1 MKWHRIQ
8 ALLLRYLYIYP
19 RSVPRILDILVW
31 PIVDI
36 MIWGFLTLYLRQGNA
51 NFPLSLLLGAL
62 VFWDFI
68 LRAQQAVTI
77 SFMEEIWE
85 RNLFNI
91 FVTPIRLSEF
101 LVTTFLVG
109 LVRIGL
115 VGISLG
121 VSSFLLFHFNVFSFG
136 LFLIPFVLN
145 FFVFGWILGLLAT
158 AILLR
163 FGQSA
168 QVIAFTFTTLLQPFL
183 AVFYPVS
190 VLPKVVQPLALIIP
204 ATHVFEGMRSV
215 VLHNTFPIYNLVMAI
230 LLNIVWFSVSVLI
243 LYKMFAYVQREGKLL
258 KLAD

>member
-19 RSVPRILDILVW
+19 RSIPRILDIFIW

-36 MIWGFLTLYLRQGNA
+36 LIWGFLSVYLQQIQP
-51 NFPLSLLLGAL
+51 NFPLSILLGA
-62 VFWDFI
+62 VIFWDFI
-68 LRAQQAVTI
+68 IRAQQAVTI

-91 FVTPIRLSEF
+91 FVTPIKLSEF
-101 LVTTFLVG
+101 LVATFLVG
-109 LVRIGL
+109 VTRIGL
-115 VGISLG
+115 IGFSLG
-121 VSSFLLFHFNVFSFG
+121 ISSFLLFHFNLFSFG
-136 LFLIPFVLN
+136 FYLIPFVLN
-145 FFVFGWILGLLAT
+145 FFFFGWVLGLLAT

-168 QVIAFTFTTLLQPFL
+168 QIIAFAFTTFLQPLL

-190 VLPKVVQPLALIIP
+190 ALPAWVQPIALSIP

-215 VLHNTFPIYNLVMAI
+215 VLNNTFPMHNLLMAIGLNLVWFLI
-230 LLNIVWFSVSVLI
+230 SLWLL
-243 LYKMFAYVQREGKLL
+243 YAMFDYVRREGRLL
-258 KLAD
+258 KLVD